1 MRYLIFSLQKNVP
14 YFVKLRVTNCAGLS
28 VVKESPPVFVDFSL
42 PTPGVVKNGLDF
54 QSDRLWFSDP
64 TSVQGKATQLQFPH
78 PQILSK
84 APLFKCIHHLQFN
97 LQKIYSDIKF
107 VDCIGILHM
116 F

>member
-1 MRYLIFSLQKNVP
+1 MTFSVVLSLVLKNNALLNFYLQKNVP

-78 PQILSK
+78 PQILCKS
-84 APLFKCIHHLQFN
+84 PLF
-97 LQKIYSDIKF
+97 
-107 VDCIGILHM
+107 
-116 F
+116 